1 MKKQN
6 WDAIEERQEGSF
18 DRPEPGAY
26 IARVCRVEDNEDK
39 EYLYIEWD
47 FAEGAYQGYNQETY
61 DRAGFWPTALF
72 KSYKQKALPFFKAFK
87 TCLEV
92 SNRGYRFDETHLERM
107 EGKLFGIVLG
117 EEEYLKKGGD
127 GTVKTRLYVAQTRSV
142 KAIQDGDFTVPEL
155 KRLKLSGQA
164 AQNHGYEQP
173 QSYGRP
179 QGFADLTDDDG
190 ELPF

>member
-18 DRPEPGAY
+18 DQPKPGAY
-26 IARVCRVEDNEDK
+26 IARICRVEDNEDK

-47 FAEGAYQGYNQETY
+47 YAEGAYQGYNQETY

-72 KSYKQKALPFFKAFK
+72 KSYKPKALPFFKAFK

-107 EGKLFGIVLG
+107 EGKLIGIVLG
-117 EEEYLKKGGD
+117 EEEYQKKGGD

-142 KAIQDGDFTVPEL
+142 KAIQTGDFTVPEL
-155 KRLKLSGQA
+155 KRLKPDAKAAPATSYGQA
-164 AQNHGYEQP
+164 
-173 QSYGRP
+173 
-179 QGFADLTDDDG
+179 QGFAELTDDDG